1 MWQQNVLVYMCYIS
15 DYMSYRVLWKLVT
28 CRHKPV
34 NRVVQCVH
42 CVTCLFTADHDM
54 YVEMFLACRN
64 SGMELLS
71 RLHTGVVRKLIA
83 LYTATKHGI
92 PLPPIRSA
100 FAFSY
105 VLGSLAKNA
114 FQLSPWKHRY
124 IVIAYKQIRQTK
136 RKRLV
141 FFTFIS
147 QGDLC
152 LQLVSISFVCLL
164 LFNWPRTSWSEL
176 F

>member
-1 MWQQNVLVYMCYIS
+1 
-15 DYMSYRVLWKLVT
+15 
-28 CRHKPV
+28 
-34 NRVVQCVH
+34 
-42 CVTCLFTADHDM
+42 
-54 YVEMFLACRN
+54 
-64 SGMELLS
+64 MELLS

-83 LYTATKHGI
+83 LYTSMKHGI

-136 RKRLV
+136 RKRV
-141 FFTFIS
+141 GF
-147 QGDLC
+147 
-152 LQLVSISFVCLL
+152 LL
-164 LFNWPRTSWSEL
+164 LFLKAIFVYNLFLFRLFACFYSTDHERLGVSCFRLVFTLAWQRGNVLQLLIYTHSKHNIEVYILTQLYNWGGGGDWVLNILMSKSDISRL
-176 F
+176 IYLN

>member
-1 MWQQNVLVYMCYIS
+1 MIHSLCTNAYYRPLNEMWQHNVLVYMCHIS

-28 CRHKPV
+28 CRHKTV

-83 LYTATKHGI
+83 LYTSMKHGI

-114 FQLSPWKHRY
+114 F
-124 IVIAYKQIRQTK
+124 
-136 RKRLV
+136 
-141 FFTFIS
+141 
-147 QGDLC
+147 
-152 LQLVSISFVCLL
+152 
-164 LFNWPRTSWSEL
+164 
-176 F
+176 